1 MAKVL
6 RCSDVGF
13 ECDGVIRAETEE
25 EVLKQAAEHARTVH
39 NLQEMTEEIVEKV
52 RGAIRDEQSLWRL
65 TEQNR
70 TVDCRPVLLHLNGYH
85 C

>member
-13 ECDGVIRAETEE
+13 ECDAVIHAETEE

-39 NLQEMTEEIVEKV
+39 NLQEMTEEVVDKV
-52 RGAIRDEQSLWRL
+52 RGAIRDE
-65 TEQNR
+65 
-70 TVDCRPVLLHLNGYH
+70 
-85 C
+85 